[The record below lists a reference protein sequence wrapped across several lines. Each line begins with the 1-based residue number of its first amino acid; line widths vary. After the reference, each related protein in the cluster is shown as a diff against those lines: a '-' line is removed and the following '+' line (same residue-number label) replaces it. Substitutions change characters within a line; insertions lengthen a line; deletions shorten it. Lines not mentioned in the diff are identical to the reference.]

1 MWSMKSMKTRWSPGW
16 FPQDSASLDVPYMD
30 MLHQL
35 RVRILQISR
44 PSWERRFYMITNR
57 ESYLT
62 PAAENFREF
71 VMKRKGLDE

>member
-1 MWSMKSMKTRWSPGW
+1 MV
-16 FPQDSASLDVPYMD
+16 SAGFGIAVVPYMD

-71 VMKRKGLDE
+71 VMKHKGLDE

>member
-1 MWSMKSMKTRWSPGW
+1 
-16 FPQDSASLDVPYMD
+16 MD